1 LKLIAKK
8 GGNGYVSSYTLN
20 ISLKMA
26 QRCGFVDDNGT
37 TYEVELIEQPENR
50 CIVIK
55 PIFETKSNN

>member
-26 QRCGFVDDNGT
+26 QRCGFIDENGV
-37 TYEVELIEQPENR
+37 TYEVELIEQPEDK

-55 PIFETKSNN
+55 PISKIECNN